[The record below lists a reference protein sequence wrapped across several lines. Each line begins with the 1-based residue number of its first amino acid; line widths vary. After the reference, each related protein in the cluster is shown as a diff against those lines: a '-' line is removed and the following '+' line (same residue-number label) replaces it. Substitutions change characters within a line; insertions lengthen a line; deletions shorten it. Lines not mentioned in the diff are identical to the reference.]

1 MCTSDQNHN
10 LVPTSEIIPASEQ
23 GTADQLQQLTKQQ
36 KT

>member
-1 MCTSDQNHN
+1 MGTSNQTRN

-23 GTADQLQQLTKQQ
+23 GTADQLQQLIKQQ

>member
-1 MCTSDQNHN
+1 MCTLNQTHN

-23 GTADQLQQLTKQQ
+23 GTADQLQQLTKHQ